1 MLHINVPILIEETT
15 YAFPYCVPNIEGAR
29 LRPFYVLFRYPQRY
43 RFYYLSERFLFIV
56 AGKCFKKMKSHLWIV
71 GYLSWVRLMG
81 SSSRHRHSLF
91 YCFCGD
97 LSCKLAIAAK
107 GIAHHRP
114 KECTKSMVIEVIR
127 EDEFDGFL
135 WDFESFTDF
144 VEDDEGEAILFP
156 LVVKLDHKLNIVLR
170 MVKLI
175 DEEIW
180 FYQILIIGSI
190 ETFNSFFFS
199 NSLQPHARKVR

>member
-1 MLHINVPILIEETT
+1 
-15 YAFPYCVPNIEGAR
+15 
-29 LRPFYVLFRYPQRY
+29 
-43 RFYYLSERFLFIV
+43 
-56 AGKCFKKMKSHLWIV
+56 
-71 GYLSWVRLMG
+71 MG

-175 DEEIW
+175 DEEI
-180 FYQILIIGSI
+180 
-190 ETFNSFFFS
+190 
-199 NSLQPHARKVR
+199 